1 MAQRVK
7 DLALSLCGSGHCYG
21 SGLIP
26 GMGTSTCCR
35 HGQKKKKKKNE
46 SHLSKHVL
54 SLFWTALS
62 ESPSQDSLD
71 AFMSEMKSGSALD
84 GVSRKKLHLRTFEL
98 RKEQQ
103 RLKGLIKIVKPAE
116 IPELKK

>member
-1 MAQRVK
+1 MLVTFLWK
-7 DLALSLCGSGHCYG
+7 LWLNFKIFGIIFLNMCYFF
-21 SGLIP
+21 S
-26 GMGTSTCCR
+26 
-35 HGQKKKKKKNE
+35 
-46 SHLSKHVL
+46 
-54 SLFWTALS
+54 WTVLS

-71 AFMSEMKSGSALD
+71 AFMSEMKSGSTLD